1 MFKKHRPASLNKLP
15 NDVGYN
21 QLDTNKQTFICDT
34 GGVTE
39 AAAMTE
45 GLNGGILIT
54 ERMHMSMWPPCK
66 QKMEKKTISTKKK
79 K

>member
-1 MFKKHRPASLNKLP
+1 MCTQKH
-15 NDVGYN
+15 
-21 QLDTNKQTFICDT
+21 TFICDT

-54 ERMHMSMWPPCK
+54 EGMHISMLPSCK
-66 QKMEKKTISTKKK
+66 QKEGQP
-79 K
+79 